1 MDSNTQIGAFLHF
14 SASKAKKSYIK
25 KNNHWK
31 FNSSAQRKNAALP
44 RLMHKMRS
52 SSTGDLNKTAKHDSY
67 NCSHIT
73 PSPLWA
79 RTSPPRSTGRYSST
93 TWTSRCGHGRPRR
106 GAGPGSCS
114 RARMAQGSGLLLLA
128 GSSARSALQHRRDA
142 LFKATALP
150 SPCAVPDA
158 VFTAI
163 PLSQKNSSGQQTTK
177 SGEDQYSES
186 DTVVPLQHN
195 ITDLGAK
202 AKQNWHWRFKDAQID
217 IIPPINYKL

>member
-1 MDSNTQIGAFLHF
+1 MGG
-14 SASKAKKSYIK
+14 
-25 KNNHWK
+25 
-31 FNSSAQRKNAALP
+31 P
-44 RLMHKMRS
+44 
-52 SSTGDLNKTAKHDSY
+52 
-67 NCSHIT
+67 
-73 PSPLWA
+73 
-79 RTSPPRSTGRYSST
+79 
-93 TWTSRCGHGRPRR
+93 
-106 GAGPGSCS
+106 GAGQGPGAAAGPAWL
-114 RARMAQGSGLLLLA
+114 RARGSGLLLLA

-142 LFKATALP
+142 PFKATALP

-202 AKQNWHWRFKDAQID
+202 AKQN
-217 IIPPINYKL
+217 